1 MQGDGT
7 NMPFIEVLVNF
18 EQIGFVIQVCAQCL
32 TQRGEPVTGDDH
44 YWTMDFSDDSDLEGL
59 ILSKGGSGQRGYSSQ
74 SHRSGRHDH
83 DSTVFQR
90 SPNKPGIPP
99 FSESGADGA
108 LEIMTGVRDISVA
121 DLGVF

>member
-1 MQGDGT
+1 MQWRASVIDRHAATQAGGTMQGDSA

-59 ILSKGGSGQRGYSSQ
+59 ILSKGGSGQRGHSSQ
-74 SHRSGRHDH
+74 SHRSGRHSD
-83 DSTVFQR
+83 
-90 SPNKPGIPP
+90 
-99 FSESGADGA
+99 DGMA
-108 LEIMTGVRDISVA
+108 SR
-121 DLGVF
+121 